1 MGDHLVTFTKLRLVY
16 KLKIHSKHRSLRVEA
31 SCRAKNNDVGR
42 AAQIILS
49 IAFCVPRNFLRKS
62 KGRANGMLGDM
73 RVI

>member
-1 MGDHLVTFTKLRLVY
+1 MVTFKKLRLVY
-16 KLKIHSKHRSLRVEA
+16 KLKIHSKHRSLRGEA

-42 AAQIILS
+42 AAQNILS
-49 IAFCVPRNFLRKS
+49 IAFCVPWNLLGKP